1 MDRSKRIKVLFVLNH
16 FEFSNGVASTLRSLI
31 DNIDQE
37 RFEVHVL
44 PLYNL
49 DKKFVETVKGK
60 FILHK
65 GIGFYFRGLGK
76 MINIFPLK
84 LLYRLFV
91 REEFDVEVAYQFG
104 TPTRIISVSHNLN
117 KICWMHTYDEKME
130 LRSFYK
136 MFNRII
142 SVAKVGQKKLVKD
155 GFLNSDYCYNIIDEQ
170 NIHHLSEKNSDL
182 THDEEITLMTV
193 CRVDPDKACLRLV
206 QCLKEIKEKFPNF
219 KFILIGDGRELPDIR
234 EFVKRNNMESY
245 IQLMGAQSN
254 PFKYLKHA
262 DVYFNG
268 ALREGFSTA
277 CQEAAILG
285 IPVVTTEVDGAQE
298 LIELT
303 GCGRVVPNS
312 EEGIK
317 NVLYDIF
324 ENPSILESWK
334 LIAEQNK
341 SKLYKLERIKKI
353 ERTLCSVVKK

>member
-1 MDRSKRIKVLFVLNH
+1 MDSSKRIKVLFVLNH

-76 MINIFPLK
+76 IINIFPLK

-91 REEFDVEVAYQFG
+91 REEFDVEIAYQFG
-104 TPTRIISVSHNLN
+104 TPTRIISVSPNLN

-142 SVAKVGQKKLVKD
+142 SVAKVGRKKLVKD
-155 GFLNSDYCYNIIDEQ
+155 GFSNSDYCYNIIDEQ
-170 NIHHLSEKNSDL
+170 NIHHLSEENSDL
-182 THDEEITLMTV
+182 THNEEITLMTV

-206 QCLKEIKEKFPNF
+206 QCLKEIKEKYPNF

-254 PFKYLKHA
+254 PFKYIKYA

-303 GCGRVVPNS
+303 GCGEVIPNN
-312 EEGIK
+312 EHAIIER
-317 NVLYDIF
+317 LTA
-324 ENPSILESWK
+324 ILSDKELLSSWK
-334 LIAEQNK
+334 KTAEINK
-341 SKLYKLERIKKI
+341 INLYKQPRIAKI
-353 ERTLCSVVKK
+353 EQVLEQAID